1 MERQVQPAPI
11 FFDVRTKL
19 LVMLALLSLPLLV
32 MSIIQM
38 SSYQRSLNEEAQ
50 VVTRLEAAA
59 VAGALESWLE
69 NRAGRIGDEPLSS
82 EAALDLYARLRRQT
96 ALVAGSVITVV
107 DARDRHIPDPS
118 LSRQITTHAGVSP
131 VIEQRRWS
139 DGVMRET
146 ISQRTV
152 PFEWNVVVGV
162 PLSQDT
168 PAGRS
173 ILLLTTTWALALL
186 ASSLLAVWAVGRF
199 TNPLRQLAASASTFG
214 EGELQ
219 ERVAVQTADEV
230 GMLAGSFN
238 VMASSLQARFNELR
252 AQRAFTEEVLD
263 TLPLGVAVLDANL
276 TVRKAN
282 STFAAI
288 VGRNAESLAGRGLY
302 EAATGLGGLSNVIED
317 VRRTRRAFVNYG
329 LPLELGVHEKESGEG
344 AKFWDVILWPT
355 TERGGAGGDLILL
368 VSEVTN
374 RVRAEKLATAAFAAE
389 KSRAAELESVINQM
403 NEGVVIVDARGRY
416 RVNPAAARI
425 FDRKPGEFR
434 DGVQALITDLEL
446 RDLKGKTL
454 PSGDTPIG
462 RTLERG
468 ESISGEHVL
477 IVRGAR
483 HRGNQT
489 EEPTEG
495 QLTGG
500 QAVGGQSDKRDERV
514 LEVSATPLVGEPGK
528 HGEGLVAV
536 FRDITEE
543 VRQHAEIVAAYDRLR
558 EHDRLKS
565 AFVAT
570 VSHELRTPLNV
581 IIGLCQ
587 LLARDRRLPL
597 APLQDEA
604 VTRMERNARSLLDM
618 VNDLL
623 EYSRLEAG
631 RAALHL
637 ESVNVAEVADEIV
650 REYAGEALDKGL
662 ELRAEVLAGLTNV
675 RTDRHKLSQVLS
687 NLLSN
692 AIKFT
697 PAGTVVIAAAP
708 IDRDQWFVEVRD
720 TGIGMPSDAE
730 AYIFDRFRQIDDHLT
745 RTHGGVG
752 LGLAITRRIVELL
765 GGEIT
770 VKSQQGEG
778 SCFRITWSK
787 MALPRTGTGSLIA
800 DRDAPAVTHTPDLRA
815 RTG

>member
-1 MERQVQPAPI
+1 
-11 FFDVRTKL
+11 
-19 LVMLALLSLPLLV
+19 
-32 MSIIQM
+32 
-38 SSYQRSLNEEAQ
+38 
-50 VVTRLEAAA
+50 
-59 VAGALESWLE
+59 
-69 NRAGRIGDEPLSS
+69 
-82 EAALDLYARLRRQT
+82 
-96 ALVAGSVITVV
+96 
-107 DARDRHIPDPS
+107 
-118 LSRQITTHAGVSP
+118 
-131 VIEQRRWS
+131 
-139 DGVMRET
+139 
-146 ISQRTV
+146 
-152 PFEWNVVVGV
+152 
-162 PLSQDT
+162 
-168 PAGRS
+168 
-173 ILLLTTTWALALL
+173 
-186 ASSLLAVWAVGRF
+186 
-199 TNPLRQLAASASTFG
+199 
-214 EGELQ
+214 
-219 ERVAVQTADEV
+219 
-230 GMLAGSFN
+230 
-238 VMASSLQARFNELR
+238 FNELR

-288 VGRNAESLAGRGLY
+288 VRHDAESLAGRELY
-302 EAATGLGGLSNVIED
+302 EAATGLGVLSNVIED
-317 VRRTRRAFVNYG
+317 ARRTRRAFVNYG
-329 LPLELGVHEKESGEG
+329 LPLELGVHEKGSGEG

-355 TERGGAGGDLILL
+355 TEHGGAGGDLILL
-368 VSEVTN
+368 VSEVSN

-434 DGVQALITDLEL
+434 DGVQALIADLEL
-446 RDLKGKTL
+446 RDLKGKVL
-454 PSGDTPIG
+454 LSGETPIG

-483 HRGNQT
+483 QRGDQT
-489 EEPTEG
+489 EEQTDG
-495 QLTGG
+495 QAAGG
-500 QAVGGQSDKRDERV
+500 QPGNHDERV
-514 LEVSATPLVGEPGK
+514 LEVSATPLVSEPDK
-528 HGEGLVAV
+528 HEEGLVAV

-623 EYSRLEAG
+623 DYSRLEAG

-687 NLLSN
+687 NLVSN

-708 IDRDQWFVEVRD
+708 IDREHWFIEVRD
-720 TGIGMPSDAE
+720 TGIGMPRDAV
-730 AYIFDRFRQIDDHLT
+730 AYIFDRFRQVDDHLT

-770 VKSQQGEG
+770 VKSQPGEG

-800 DRDAPAVTHTPDLRA
+800 DREAPVVTHTPDLRA